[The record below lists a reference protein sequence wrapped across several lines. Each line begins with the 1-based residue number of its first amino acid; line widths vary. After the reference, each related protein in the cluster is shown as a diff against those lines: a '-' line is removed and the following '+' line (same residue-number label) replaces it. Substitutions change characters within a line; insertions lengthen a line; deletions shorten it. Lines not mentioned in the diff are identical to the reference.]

1 MLKAKKILVAPLDW
15 GIGHASRCVP
25 LINALLELEQK
36 PLIAAGGA
44 AARLLKERFPELP
57 FIDFPSAPIHYGTGD
72 TILWPM
78 LKQLPSIFMQIKRD
92 HRFVET
98 IVQQTGVDAIISD
111 NRFGA
116 YSKKIPSVFI
126 THQLHI
132 SMPDG
137 LGGFAF
143 VAESLNRWVI
153 SKFGECWVPDFEETL
168 NLAGQLSHPA
178 MPHTLTHYVGPL
190 SRFNDKKPT
199 ADPSFRYD
207 FLVMLSGPEPQRSL
221 FEQKIIAQFEKR
233 KETVFVLRGLPGEKA
248 IPATTHNIVMQ
259 NHAGD
264 EQIAAL
270 LRSSD
275 RIIARAGYSTIMDLV
290 AMQRTALLVA
300 TPGQPEQ
307 EYLAELMDAR
317 SWFSTVKQGELNEN
331 SIMNAAEGRLP
342 EELTRADKLQ
352 NHLRNWLGSV

>member
-1 MLKAKKILVAPLDW
+1 MKVKKILVAPLDW

-25 LINALLELEQK
+25 IVNTLIALGQK
-36 PLIAAGGA
+36 PVIAAGGA
-44 AARLLKERFPELP
+44 AARLLNERFPELP
-57 FIDFPSAPIHYGTGD
+57 FVDFPSVPIHYGAGNNV
-72 TILWPM
+72 LLPM
-78 LKQLPSIFMQIKRD
+78 LKQLPSILLQINRD
-92 HRFVET
+92 HRFIEK

-143 VAESLNRWVI
+143 VAESLNRRVI
-153 SKFGECWVPDFEETL
+153 SKFSECWVPDYEGAL

-178 MPHTLTHYVGPL
+178 LPQTLTHYIGPL
-190 SRFNDKKPT
+190 SRFNDRMLP
-199 ADPSFRYD
+199 ADPSFSYD

-221 FEQKIIAQFEKR
+221 FEQKIIALFKKR
-233 KETVFVLRGLPGEKA
+233 SETVFVLRGLPGERA
-248 IPATTHNIVMQ
+248 IPDTPHNIVMQ
-259 NHAGD
+259 NHASD
-264 EQIAAL
+264 EQTATL

-275 RIIARAGYSTIMDLV
+275 KIIARAGYSTIMDLV
-290 AMQRTALLVA
+290 AMKRTAMLVA

-307 EYLAELMDAR
+307 EYLAEMMAAR
-317 SWFSTVKQGELNEN
+317 SWFSVVKQAELDEN
-331 SIMNAAEGRLP
+331 SIMNAFESRLP
-342 EELTRADKLQ
+342 DKLNQ
-352 NHLRNWLGSV
+352 SCKLEDHLRNWLGKV

>member
-57 FIDFPSAPIHYGTGD
+57 FIDFPSAPVHYGTGD

-153 SKFGECWVPDFEETL
+153 SKFGECWVPDYEGAL

-178 MPHTLTHYVGPL
+178 LPQTLTHYIGPL
-190 SRFNDKKPT
+190 SRFNDRMLP
-199 ADPSFRYD
+199 ADPSFSYD

-221 FEQKIIAQFEKR
+221 FEQKIIALFKKR
-233 KETVFVLRGLPGEKA
+233 RETVFVLRGLPGERA
-248 IPATTHNIVMQ
+248 IPDTPHNIVLQ
-259 NHAGD
+259 NHASD
-264 EQIAAL
+264 EQTATL

-275 RIIARAGYSTIMDLV
+275 KIIARAGYSTIMDLV
-290 AMQRTALLVA
+290 AMKRTAMLVA

-307 EYLAELMDAR
+307 EYLAEMMATR
-317 SWFSTVKQGELNEN
+317 SWFSVVKQAELDEN
-331 SIMNAAEGRLP
+331 SFMNAAEGRLP
-342 EELTRADKLQ
+342 DKLNQ
-352 NHLRNWLGSV
+352 SCKLENHLRNWLGKV